1 MYGCPDRKSDKVIAD
16 HLTAL
21 RTALKRLGYT
31 DCYHMMSASVENPP
45 DCLMWMDALT
55 AKYDGVGTFG
65 REQWDQL
72 LGHCQVGI
80 LRPTSGFEDIDVDHR
95 QFAIGRPSHFAR
107 NSLRPI
113 PMPK

>member
-1 MYGCPDRKSDKVIAD
+1 MGMMNAD

-55 AKYDGVGTFG
+55 AKYDGIGTFG

-80 LRPTSGFEDIDVDHR
+80 HYPGSSHRKYLR
-95 QFAIGRPSHFAR
+95 
-107 NSLRPI
+107 
-113 PMPK
+113 